1 MVPAAGMDQGTLEG
15 LRRAHPG
22 WRLLAADHAPMVI
35 AFLYAT
41 FIEPN
46 VRTMTESAL
55 AAKLDDWLYQLRARD
70 GEGAWPRGAAQYL
83 DVWADDEHAWLRKYY
98 PANGDERCFDLTPST
113 EKAIEWIVGLKQRQF
128 VGTESRL
135 MMVFELLRQM
145 TQGTEVDPE
154 ARLADLERRRAQID
168 AEIAAVRTGNV
179 TLMDAAQVK
188 DRFQQMAATARGLLS
203 DFREVEQ
210 NFRDLDRAIRE
221 RIATWE
227 GSKGA
232 LLEDVF
238 GERDAIRDSDQGASF
253 RAFWDLLMS
262 SQRQEEL
269 SAMLEK
275 VFALPAVKELEP
287 DRRLLR
293 VHHDWLEAGELT
305 QRTVARVSAQLRRYL
320 DDQAWLENR
329 RIMQLIR
336 RIEHHAVALRDADTA
351 GFVAE
356 IDDAAPTIELP
367 LERPLFKPPYK
378 ARIDEQPIEDADAD
392 VGADALFEQ
401 EYVDRT
407 ELRGRIRRMLVSRS
421 QVSLAEIVGSHPL
434 EHGLAEIVVYMGLA
448 ADDDRALID
457 DARRETLRW
466 IDEAR
471 GPRQATV
478 PLVVWRR

>member
-1 MVPAAGMDQGTLEG
+1 
-15 LRRAHPG
+15 
-22 WRLLAADHAPMVI
+22 MVI

-41 FIEPN
+41 FIQPN
-46 VRTMTESAL
+46 VRTITESAL
-55 AAKLDDWLYQLRARD
+55 AAKLDDWLFQLRARD
-70 GEGAWPRGAAQYL
+70 GEEAWPRTAARYL

-98 PANGDERCFDLTPST
+98 PASGDERCFDLTPST
-113 EKAIEWIVGLKQRQF
+113 EKAIEWIVGLKQRHF

-145 TQGTEVDPE
+145 TQGTELDPE
-154 ARLADLERRRAQID
+154 ARIADLSRRRAQID
-168 AEIAAVRTGNV
+168 AEIAEIRAGNLS
-179 TLMDAAQVK
+179 LMDTAQIK

-227 GSKGA
+227 GSKGT

-253 RAFWDLLMS
+253 RALWDLLMS
-262 SQRQEEL
+262 SERQEEL
-269 SAMLEK
+269 SAMLLK
-275 VFALPAVKELEP
+275 VYALPAVKELEP

-293 VHHDWLEAGELT
+293 IHHDWLEAGEVT

-320 DDQAWLENR
+320 DDQAWIENR

-336 RIEHHAVALRDADTA
+336 KIEHHAVALRAADTTA
-351 GFVAE
+351 FFSE
-356 IDDAAPTIELP
+356 IDDPGPTVELP

-378 ARIDEQPIEDADAD
+378 PRIDERSIEDADAAIPD
-392 VGADALFEQ
+392 DALFDQ
-401 EYVDRT
+401 QHVDRA
-407 ELRGRIRRMLVSRS
+407 ELSLRIRRMLASRT
-421 QVSLAEIVGSHPL
+421 QVSLAEIVASYPL
-434 EHGLAEIVVYMGLA
+434 EHGLAELVAYMTLA

-457 DARRETLRW
+457 DAHKETLYW
-466 IDEAR
+466 DDDAR
-471 GPRQATV
+471 GPRQATM
-478 PLVVWRR
+478 PLVVWRSERRP